1 MTHSD
6 VLLNVNSF
14 HLELLRP
21 LVKWKVLS
29 IKELFEDSGY
39 AGTYKGFHKVITRLE
54 KHQVVEGFKDVWT
67 KSKRIYL
74 TKIGSELVSP
84 HQWRADA
91 YNLNALFHDSR
102 VTLYMRFLASYLNIH
117 RLQLDQE
124 RTGHFRN
131 FFELPKVRPDAEFS
145 FKDDKEKNHSFYLE
159 LELTQKSTER
169 IAEKFDF
176 YQERVSSSSRIL
188 FLFPTENLAASYRDV
203 LMSLE
208 KEKGK
213 SQLLFAYDEGLR
225 HGNFSLD
232 RSYIWVK
239 DEKIT
244 LRNYFEAIGRRSK
257 GDPREILGRL
267 WRTAME
273 RSF

>member
-54 KHQVVEGFKDVWT
+54 KHKLISGFKDVWT

-74 TKIGSELVSP
+74 TEKGSELVSP
-84 HQWRADA
+84 HRWRADV

-117 RLQLDQE
+117 SLQLDQE
-124 RTGHFRN
+124 RTGHYRYFH
-131 FFELPKVRPDAEFS
+131 EMPKVRPDAEFY
-145 FKDDKEKNHSFYLE
+145 FKDDFEKVHGFLLE
-159 LELTQKSTER
+159 VELTQKSSER
-169 IAEKFDF
+169 IIEKLSY
-176 YQERVSSSSRIL
+176 YQERLKNAKII
-188 FLFPTENLAASYRDV
+188 FLFPSENLARSYREV
-203 LMSLE
+203 LMGLE
-208 KEKGK
+208 KDKGK
-213 SQLLFAYDEGLR
+213 SQICFAYDQGLIQ
-225 HGNFSLD
+225 GNFSLE
-232 RSYIWVK
+232 RSYIWRNE
-239 DEKIT
+239 EKIT
-244 LRNYFEAIGRRSK
+244 LQKYFEEIGRRSK